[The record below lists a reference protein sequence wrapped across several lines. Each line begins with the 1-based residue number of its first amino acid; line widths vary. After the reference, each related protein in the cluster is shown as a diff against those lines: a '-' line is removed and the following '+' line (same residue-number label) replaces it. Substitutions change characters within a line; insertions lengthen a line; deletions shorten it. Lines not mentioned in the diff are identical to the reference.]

1 MDGLRR
7 QLGNHRGLMILR
19 RSAVVF
25 ISYHYPPSNEIG
37 ARRNGALVRWLIEHN
52 VHVIVVSK
60 FADRAVA
67 SANSDSSI
75 TAVRIAESSRWLM
88 RSIVAAKRRIT
99 RMHSQLSAH
108 DAPEVERNSITPM
121 APVSQRQ
128 SVSVRELIV
137 CLDQYKMWSW
147 RAAWA
152 ALRASKRLDARA
164 VIASGPPMTNLL
176 AGLWVARIR
185 KIPFIAD
192 FRDPWYSGFER
203 FPGIS
208 VFERKLRSS
217 MERLL
222 IERSTAVTVT
232 TDLLAQQLTSN
243 YPAASSRIRVVRNG
257 FDGEPRQLPTST
269 GHRLSFL
276 YAGEIYANRDP
287 FPFLSALERLLA
299 LDDTDASRMSATFV
313 GHCESYRGVRLADW
327 LRGKRCAAVVRI
339 LPPVTIEVVE
349 AMQAEASV
357 LLNFA
362 QEQPFSVPAKTY
374 EHMASG
380 REVLVMCEAHSSTAQ
395 LISGIPGVTCVDP
408 ADDVRLDLAIADLYR
423 RHVLTGILTAPSA
436 SAVHEFA
443 REVQSQTFLQLVQS
457 LLSARSDELP

>member
-1 MDGLRR
+1 
-7 QLGNHRGLMILR
+7 MILR
-19 RSAVVF
+19 TSAVVF

-37 ARRNGALVRWLIEHN
+37 ARRNGALVRWLVEHN
-52 VHVIVVSK
+52 VHVIVVSR
-60 FADRAVA
+60 FGDRAFA

-88 RSIVAAKRRIT
+88 RSIVAAKQRIT
-99 RMHSQLSAH
+99 RMHSQLSSH
-108 DAPEVERNSITPM
+108 DAPEVERNSNTP
-121 APVSQRQ
+121 AAAGSQRQ
-128 SVSVRELIV
+128 TVSPREWFVQLIV

-185 KIPFIAD
+185 RIPFIAD

-208 VFERKLRSS
+208 AFERKLRSS

-276 YAGEIYANRDP
+276 YAGEIYVNRDP

-299 LDDTDASRMSATFV
+299 LDDTDASRVSATFV
-313 GHCESYRGVRLADW
+313 GNCESYRGVRLADW
-327 LRGKRCAAVVRI
+327 LRGKRCAALVRI
-339 LPPVTIEVVE
+339 LPPVTTEVVE

-362 QEQPFSVPAKTY
+362 QASPFTVPAKTY

-395 LISGIPGVTCVDP
+395 LISGVPGVTCVDP
-408 ADDVRLDLAIADLYR
+408 ADGVCLDLAIADLYR
-423 RHVLTGILTAPSA
+423 RHVLTGILTAPPA
-436 SAVHEFA
+436 SAVHEFS
-443 REVQSQTFLQLVQS
+443 REVQSQAFLQLVQS
-457 LLSARSDELP
+457 LLSGRSDELP